1 MTERIS
7 TREVTIASHDGK
19 SVGAYLAVPASG
31 RGPGLVLCQEIFGV
45 NDFMRR
51 SAQLLAEEGYVVL
64 VPDLFW
70 RQHPGIQLTDGPADM
85 PRAFELYKGFDVDEG
100 IKDIASTLAALRDL
114 PEQEGGAGV
123 LGYCLGGKLA
133 YLAACRTDADVAV
146 G

>member
-19 SVGAYLAVPASG
+19 SFGAYLAVPASG

-70 RQHPGIQLTDGPADM
+70 RQQPGIQLTDGPADM
-85 PRAFELYKGFDVDEG
+85 PRAFELRATFHRWNAERPNGPFVDAIDLG
-100 IKDIASTLAALRDL
+100 TIRAGGRPIVLRL
-114 PEQEGGAGV
+114 PP
-123 LGYCLGGKLA
+123 
-133 YLAACRTDADVAV
+133 R
-146 G
+146 